1 MFPTCHTIINLPS
14 ERSYRFCDHT
24 KLVVCRFPYVG
35 IRDGPHLSFSRGM
48 ARDEERFPDPTV
60 LKPERHLD
68 DDGNLLPDDTSGLYF
83 GYGRRICPGRY
94 LADAST
100 WLAAAN
106 MLSMFSFRKAI
117 GPAGYEIDIFP
128 KFTGG
133 VAL

>member
-1 MFPTCHTIINLPS
+1 MS
-14 ERSYRFCDHT
+14 
-24 KLVVCRFPYVG
+24 
-35 IRDGPHLSFSRGM
+35 
-48 ARDEERFPDPTV
+48 RDEEKFPDPTAF
-60 LKPERHLD
+60 KPERHLD
-68 DDGNLLPDDTSGLYF
+68 ADGNLLSDDISGLYF

-94 LADAST
+94 LANAST

-106 MLSMFSFRKAI
+106 MLSMFRFSKAI